1 MAYNS
6 RITYDAT
13 TGTTFSYGGI
23 VMLNDRLVSEQ
34 SQLVVTKNGA
44 TLTYSAGA
52 PGAAEYSLNKNTKV
66 MTLGT
71 ALVTTDI
78 LLIRR
83 ATKKDSRHVD
93 FTNNSPLTAEDLDL
107 VTLQL
112 LFIAQEASE
121 AQDVQRS
128 FDVGGMVVGFHN
140 GNYVFS
146 QKVSYTYDLQTFTT
160 KLSGGTCTVKLQ
172 IDGVDV
178 TGSSHG
184 ASTTETSNTLPS
196 NNRVLPGQ
204 TFQMVISSSSIIDT
218 FDLAFTIAA
227 LEV

>member
-6 RITYDAT
+6 RITYAAT

-23 VMLNDRLVSEQ
+23 TLLNDRLVSEQ

-44 TLTYSAGA
+44 TLGYNSGA
-52 PGAAEYSLNKNTKV
+52 PGATEYTLNKNTKV

-71 ALVTTDI
+71 ALVTTDT

-83 ATKKDSRHVD
+83 ATKKDARLVD
-93 FTNNSPLTAEDLDL
+93 FANNSPITEDDLDL
-107 VTLQL
+107 ITLQL

-121 AQDVQRS
+121 AQDVQKS
-128 FDVGGMVVGFHN
+128 FDMGGMIVGFHN
-140 GNYVFS
+140 GNYVFT
-146 QKVSYTYDLQTFTT
+146 QKASYTYDLQTFIT
-160 KLSGGTCTVKLQ
+160 KLTAGTCTVKLQ

-178 TGSSHG
+178 TDSSHG
-184 ASTTETSNTLPS
+184 ASTAESLNTLTA

-204 TFQMVISSSSIIDT
+204 TLQMVVSASSLVDT
-218 FDLAFTIAA
+218 YDLAFTVAA